1 MWRCSAIAVAGIFF
15 GGCAAVTT
23 PDGQRPPD
31 FALAVSTLGESGTP
45 TESAWYVVDPDG
57 SLRVGLGERLLRS
70 PAPRTVRVLTYDERE
85 SLWRLVRD
93 GSLYDSWRTG
103 APLGEQTI
111 PQGAGAVVFLAL
123 DHRRRSVRI
132 DDAAQNPDF
141 LALLDRLRTVAWLE
155 P

>member
-1 MWRCSAIAVAGIFF
+1 MRRWCAIAGIFI
-15 GGCAAVTT
+15 GGCAATTT

-31 FALAVSTLGESGTP
+31 FALAVSTLGEPGTT
-45 TESAWYVVDPDG
+45 TEPAWYVVDPDG
-57 SLRVGLGERLLRS
+57 SLRVGLGERRLRS

-93 GSLYDSWRTG
+93 GSVYEEWRAG
-103 APLGEQTI
+103 SPLGEQTI
-111 PQGAGAVVFLAL
+111 PQSESAVVFLAV

-132 DDAAQNPDF
+132 DDAAQNADF
-141 LALLDRLRTVAWLE
+141 LALVERLRTLAWLE